1 MRVIIAGSRCFKDYN
16 VMEKFC
22 DRVLSKQ
29 NKEDV
34 VIISG
39 TARGADT
46 LGEEYAEKKGY
57 RLEKYP
63 ADWKTHGNRAG
74 IIRNCHMGDIADALI
89 AFHDGQSRGTLHM
102 IDYAKKKKL
111 KVRVKYF

>member
-1 MRVIIAGSRCFKDYN
+1 MRVIIAGSRCFNDY
-16 VMEKFC
+16 ETLKKYC
-22 DRVLSKQ
+22 DHILQ
-29 NKEDV
+29 NQTDV
-34 VIISG
+34 TILCG
-39 TARGADT
+39 LARGADK
-46 LGEEYAEKKGY
+46 LGKKYAEERGFKV
-57 RLEKYP
+57 EKYP

-74 IIRNCHMGDIADALI
+74 IIRNCQMGDSADALI